1 LERCDVLVVGAGPAG
16 STCARRLR
24 EAGLDVL
31 ILDRASFP
39 RHKPCAG
46 WITPGLF
53 ETLGLAPEAYAGG
66 RTLQAFSGFR
76 IGRIGGPARE
86 TRYAHAVSFG
96 IRRCEFDQLLL
107 ERSGARRRLAAPVA
121 RLRRTAD
128 GWIADEQVL
137 AGIVIGAGGT
147 FCPVARQLNRP
158 PRRADLV
165 VAQEVEF
172 RLDAR
177 QRAACRVAPEI
188 PELYF
193 SPDLRGYGW
202 CLLKGDHLNVGLGRR
217 DRHDF
222 TSHVR
227 AFLAFL
233 ARQGRLPADLPSRW
247 LGHAYRLHDGAPGR
261 VIGDGLLLVGD
272 AAGLAAPASGEGIRP
287 AVESGLLAAEAVL
300 AARGRYGRE
309 DLEPYRQALDAR
321 FGPWRRRLELPRLV
335 AEPLGRLLLG
345 RRWFAR
351 HVVLERWFLR
361 RERPLLPIGT
371 AA

>member
-1 LERCDVLVVGAGPAG
+1 MDRCDVLVVGAGPAG
-16 STCARRLR
+16 STCARRLC

-31 ILDRASFP
+31 ILERALFP

-46 WITPGLF
+46 WITPGLL

-76 IGRIGGPARE
+76 TGRIGGLALE
-86 TRYAHAVSFG
+86 TRYGHAASFG

-107 ERSGARRRLAAPVA
+107 ERSGARRRMGAPVA

-128 GWIADEQVL
+128 GWIADEEVL
-137 AGIVIGAGGT
+137 ASVVIGAGGH
-147 FCPVARQLNRP
+147 FCPVARLLNGPPARP
-158 PRRADLV
+158 DLV

-177 QRAACRVAPEI
+177 QRAACRVVPEI

-217 DRHDF
+217 DATGF
-222 TSHVR
+222 VSHVR
-227 AFLAFL
+227 AFVSFL

-247 LGHAYRLHDGAPGR
+247 QGHAYRLHEGAPGR
-261 VIGDGLLLVGD
+261 VVGDGLLLVGD
-272 AAGLAAPASGEGIRP
+272 AAGVAAPASGEGIRP

-300 AARGRYGRE
+300 AARGRYRRE
-309 DLEPYRQALDAR
+309 DLEPYRQALDVR
-321 FGPWRRRLELPRLV
+321 LGPKRRRLELPRIV
-335 AEPLGRLLLG
+335 AEPLGRMLLG
-345 RRWFAR
+345 GRWFAR
-351 HVVLERWFLR
+351 HVVLDRWFLQR
-361 RERPLLPIGT
+361 GRPMLPIGK